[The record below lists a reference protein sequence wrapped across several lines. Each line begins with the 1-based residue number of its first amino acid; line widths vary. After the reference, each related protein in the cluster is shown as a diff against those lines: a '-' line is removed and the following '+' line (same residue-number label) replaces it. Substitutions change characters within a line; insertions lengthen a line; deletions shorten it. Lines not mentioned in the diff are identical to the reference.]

1 MVQRRRER
9 PRRALTFV
17 KLAAATVAVL
27 AVLAVAFPV
36 RFIGVHCYAKRNQP
50 IARSLELRR
59 ATTDVKGY
67 FREEAPTF
75 LALPEWYIVYSTQEY
90 ARFLESRPPS
100 QFPYLGAI
108 RQYWSYYAD
117 VCRATKGVYRYD
129 TGVHLMLGVIGTSFS
144 AENAVRGA
152 YERTVGRFT
161 ELIAGYHTEEDAF
174 ARRTAGEYGAFMH
187 TAPWYEFPFA
197 SALTALWRETP
208 LLGKGLVRKWERR
221 LALTAEYG
229 IKAVYGWMIARSTG
243 AVYAAEELVIHA
255 WVEDAPDR
263 IFDDDRVRRV
273 RIVGPGSYLVRL
285 PRYEPFTEV
294 VALLVKQGV
303 RFRDFAGNETIV
315 LTAIAP
321 RAWDYRFPSG
331 EVVLSATILTNPAAK
346 RIAVKA
352 PVASLHVI
360 LAGLERSGVILEHL
374 YDY

>member
-1 MVQRRRER
+1 M
-9 PRRALTFV
+9 
-17 KLAAATVAVL
+17 
-27 AVLAVAFPV
+27 
-36 RFIGVHCYAKRNQP
+36 
-50 IARSLELRR
+50 
-59 ATTDVKGY
+59 
-67 FREEAPTF
+67 
-75 LALPEWYIVYSTQEY
+75 
-90 ARFLESRPPS
+90 
-100 QFPYLGAI
+100 
-108 RQYWSYYAD
+108 
-117 VCRATKGVYRYD
+117 
-129 TGVHLMLGVIGTSFS
+129 
-144 AENAVRGA
+144 
-152 YERTVGRFT
+152 
-161 ELIAGYHTEEDAF
+161 
-174 ARRTAGEYGAFMH
+174 
-187 TAPWYEFPFA
+187 
-197 SALTALWRETP
+197 
-208 LLGKGLVRKWERR
+208 
-221 LALTAEYG
+221 
-229 IKAVYGWMIARSTG
+229 
-243 AVYAAEELVIHA
+243 IHA

>member
-1 MVQRRRER
+1 VQRRPQRS
-9 PRRALTFV
+9 RRALTLV

-27 AVLAVAFPV
+27 ALLAVAFPL

-50 IARSLELRR
+50 IARSLELLR
-59 ATTDVKGY
+59 ATTDVRGY

-75 LALPEWYIVYSTQEY
+75 LTLPEWYVVYSAEEY
-90 ARFLESRPPS
+90 ARFIESRPPS
-100 QFPYLGAI
+100 QFPYVGAI
-108 RQYWSYYAD
+108 HQYWSYYAD
-117 VCRATKGVYRYD
+117 VCRATKGFYRFD

-161 ELIAGYHTEEDAF
+161 ELIGGYHTEEDAF
-174 ARRTAGEYGAFMH
+174 ARRTAREYGAFIH
-187 TAPWYEFPFA
+187 TVPWYEFPFA
-197 SALTALWRETP
+197 SKLKALWRETP
-208 LLGKGLVRKWERR
+208 LVGRGLVRKWERR

-229 IKAVYGWMIARSTG
+229 TKAAYGWMIARSTG

-255 WVEDAPDR
+255 WVENAPER
-263 IFDDDRVRRV
+263 IFDDERVRRV
-273 RIVGPGSYLVRL
+273 RAVDTGSYLVML

-294 VALLVKQGV
+294 VEMLVKQGV

-321 RAWDYRFPSG
+321 RAWDYRLPSG
-331 EVVLSATILTNPAAK
+331 EVVLSATILTSPAAK

-352 PVASLHVI
+352 PVASLHAI
-360 LAGLERSGVILEHL
+360 LAGLENHGVTLEHL